1 MSKNFLKLF
10 CISLL
15 LFLASC
21 APRATAPPLFEERGL
36 DEVISGLS
44 GISRID
50 TTFSVIFEKPDSEIY
65 GDGTLNISGNG
76 DLEMKVYTLG
86 FLVLELSSH
95 NGAVKSNPGLD
106 STKKTI
112 LTQGLRDSIFWWDI
126 KDFTVRDEDGFYLLR
141 NPGREITLDK
151 KNGLPTKQQIYY
163 SNGKVLT
170 VYYDNPAREEGILYQ
185 SKMKIELSKYSVT
198 LTVKNIHFIMQA
210 AKHQARGL
218 RQQSLL
224 SLHL

>member
-15 LFLASC
+15 LLLASC
-21 APRATAPPLFEERGL
+21 APRATAPPLFEEKGL
-36 DEVISGLS
+36 AEVIAGLS

-50 TTFSVIFEKPDSEIY
+50 TTFSVIFEKADSEVH
-65 GDGTLNISGNG
+65 GDGALNISSNG
-76 DLEMKVYTLG
+76 DLEMKVYSLG
-86 FLVLELSSH
+86 FLALELSSRD
-95 NGAVKSNPGLD
+95 GAVKSNPGLD

-126 KDFTVRDEDGFYLLR
+126 KDFTVREEDGFYLLR
-141 NPGREITLDK
+141 NAGREIMLEK
-151 KNGLPTKQQIYY
+151 KSGLPTKQQIYF

-185 SKMKIELSKYSVT
+185 SRIKIELLKYSVT
-198 LTVKNIHFIMQA
+198 LIVKNIRFIM
-210 AKHQARGL
+210 
-218 RQQSLL
+218 
-224 SLHL
+224 